1 MIYTLTLNPSID
13 YVIELDRLIPGEI
26 MRTYKENIIYG
37 GKGINVSHMLK
48 ELGMNSIALGFVS
61 GFSGDALLKGVEEY
75 GITPDF
81 IKVDN
86 GFTRINVKIKSNIES
101 EINGQG
107 PIISTEHINQLFK
120 KIANLKDGDILVL
133 SGNASNTMN
142 DNIYAD
148 IMDLVNDK
156 KINIIIDTTKNAL
169 VKTLSKHPFLIKP
182 NHKEISEFFHIDINT
197 EEELIF
203 YGKELQ
209 KLGAKNVL
217 ISRAEKG
224 AILLCEDG
232 LIYKEDAIKGK
243 VVNSVGSGD
252 SMVAGFIYGYE
263 KWKDYK
269 KALILGVVCGGA
281 SAFSKGI
288 AKYNQI
294 EQYLSKYDIIL

>member
-120 KIANLKDGDILVL
+120 KIANLKDGDILVV

-156 KINIIIDTTKNAL
+156 KI
-169 VKTLSKHPFLIKP
+169 
-182 NHKEISEFFHIDINT
+182 
-197 EEELIF
+197 
-203 YGKELQ
+203 
-209 KLGAKNVL
+209 
-217 ISRAEKG
+217 
-224 AILLCEDG
+224 
-232 LIYKEDAIKGK
+232 
-243 VVNSVGSGD
+243 
-252 SMVAGFIYGYE
+252 
-263 KWKDYK
+263 K
-269 KALILGVVCGGA
+269 KSL
-281 SAFSKGI
+281 
-288 AKYNQI
+288 
-294 EQYLSKYDIIL
+294 